1 MTGPKRALVMVA
13 ASLLLLAACRA
24 AGTPVASPV
33 PVVSVPPASP
43 AGSETAAPT
52 APRPVAQPGT
62 PYAATD
68 LLAAMRD
75 SRRPGGVPDELETEA
90 IAGAIAE
97 RAWTWDGEPWE
108 SLSVGAACG
117 PDACSLDLAGTP
129 AGGAGTDL
137 YSFAIDTASGAV
149 ELLST
154 DLHGY
159 PADLEEELDAATRA
173 VMDPD
178 ELDGLALVGARWL
191 APPDTGRYWLAYRS
205 GGEEG
210 SPGIDVLLD
219 LTSGEVLEVADPG

>member
-1 MTGPKRALVMVA
+1 MTSPNRAIVAVA
-13 ASLLLLAACRA
+13 ACLLLVACRA

-33 PVVSVPPASP
+33 PVVSVPPAS
-43 AGSETAAPT
+43 ATELETAAPT
-52 APRPVAQPGT
+52 GPRVQPGT
-62 PYAATD
+62 PYTATD
-68 LLAAMRD
+68 VLAAMRD

-117 PDACSLDLAGTP
+117 PDGCSLDLAGAP

-137 YSFAIDTASGAV
+137 YTFGIDPVSGAV

-159 PADLEEELDAATRA
+159 PPDLDEELDAAARA
-173 VMDPD
+173 ALDPG
-178 ELDGLALVGARWL
+178 ELEGLALVGARWL
-191 APPDTGRYWLAYRS
+191 PPPEAGRYWLAYRS

-210 SPGIDVLLD
+210 SPGADVLLD
-219 LTSGEVLEVADPG
+219 LASGEVLEVAEPG